1 MNDWV
6 LIQSLVVAVSTG
18 TPVVLAGS
26 GAILTQRS
34 GVLDLGVEGT
44 MLIGAVTGFWVTT
57 STDSPVA
64 GLVVAVLAAAVF
76 SMIQG
81 VLAVSLRANQVVVGV
96 ALVILGSGLSS
107 FIGSQGDPPVARR
120 FSGGIFEPVFPASMH
135 DWPAVGPLLLSHD
148 PVVYL
153 SWAFVALVQWY
164 IFRTRTGMH
173 LRAVGHDPAS
183 ADAAG
188 LRVSG
193 MRYLHVALGGA
204 AAGAGGGYLT
214 LRLFSDWFDDMTA
227 GMGWIAVIL
236 VILASWRSLR
246 LLVAAYAFGAISS
259 LGFTLQLLGW
269 KIPTELLAI
278 LPFLVVY
285 LVMVFVSAAERR
297 SQMPAALAEPYFRE
311 SR

>member
-44 MLIGAVTGFWVTT
+44 MLIGAVSGFWVTT
-57 STDSPVA
+57 STGSPVA

-120 FSGGIFEPVFPASMH
+120 FSGSIFTPVFPESVH

-153 SWAFVALVQWY
+153 SWAFVAVVQWY

-188 LRVSG
+188 LPVSG

-269 KIPTELLAI
+269 NIPTELLAI

-297 SQMPAALAEPYFRE
+297 SQMPASLAEPYFRE

>member
-44 MLIGAVTGFWVTT
+44 MLIGAVSGFWVTT
-57 STDSPVA
+57 STNSPIL
-64 GLVVAVLAAAVF
+64 GLLVAVLAAAAF

-120 FSGGIFEPVFPASMH
+120 ISGGIFEPVFPASMH

-148 PVVYL
+148 PIVYL
-153 SWAFVALVQWY
+153 SWAFVAVVQWY
-164 IFRTRTGMH
+164 VFRTRTGMH

-214 LRLFSDWFDDMTA
+214 LRLFSDWFDHMTA

-269 KIPTELLAI
+269 NIPTELLAI

-297 SQMPAALAEPYFRE
+297 SQMPAGLAEPYFRE

>member
-6 LIQSLVVAVSTG
+6 LIQSLVVAVSSG
-18 TPVVLAGS
+18 TPVVLAGT

-57 STDSPVA
+57 NTGSPFA
-64 GLVVAVLAAAVF
+64 GLVVAVLAAAAF

-107 FIGSQGDPPVARR
+107 FIGDQGEPAVVSRI
-120 FSGGIFEPVFPASMH
+120 SGGIFEPVLPESMH

-148 PVVYL
+148 PVVYI
-153 SWAFVALVQWY
+153 SWAFVAAVQWY

-188 LRVSG
+188 LRVNA

-204 AAGAGGGYLT
+204 AAGAGGAYLT
-214 LRLFSDWFDDMTA
+214 LRLFSDWFDDMAA

-285 LVMVFVSAAERR
+285 LVMVSVSAAERR

>member
-57 STDSPVA
+57 ATDSPFA

-96 ALVILGSGLSS
+96 ALVIFGSGLSS
-107 FIGSQGDPPVARR
+107 FIGSQGDPPLARR
-120 FSGGIFEPVFPASMH
+120 FSGAIFTPVFPESVH

-153 SWAFVALVQWY
+153 SWAFVVVVQWY
-164 IFRTRTGMH
+164 VFRTRTGMH

-188 LRVSG
+188 LRVSS

-246 LLVAAYAFGAISS
+246 LLIAAYAFGAISS

-269 KIPTELLAI
+269 NIPTELLAI

>member
-1 MNDWV
+1 
-6 LIQSLVVAVSTG
+6 
-18 TPVVLAGS
+18 
-26 GAILTQRS
+26 
-34 GVLDLGVEGT
+34 
-44 MLIGAVTGFWVTT
+44 
-57 STDSPVA
+57 
-64 GLVVAVLAAAVF
+64 
-76 SMIQG
+76 
-81 VLAVSLRANQVVVGV
+81 
-96 ALVILGSGLSS
+96 
-107 FIGSQGDPPVARR
+107 
-120 FSGGIFEPVFPASMH
+120 MH

-148 PVVYL
+148 PVVYG
-153 SWAFVALVQWY
+153 SWAFVAVVQWY

-188 LRVSG
+188 LHVGR
-193 MRYLHVALGGA
+193 MRYLYVALGGA

-269 KIPTELLAI
+269 NIPTELLAI

-297 SQMPAALAEPYFRE
+297 SQMPASLAEPYFRE

>member
-44 MLIGAVTGFWVTT
+44 MLIGAVSGFWVTT
-57 STDSPVA
+57 STNSPIL
-64 GLVVAVLAAAVF
+64 GLLVAVLAAAAF

-120 FSGGIFEPVFPASMH
+120 ISGGIFEPVFPASMH

-153 SWAFVALVQWY
+153 SWAFVAVVQWY
-164 IFRTRTGMH
+164 VFRTRTGMH

-269 KIPTELLAI
+269 NIPTELLAI

-297 SQMPAALAEPYFRE
+297 SQMPAGLAEPYFRE

>member
-44 MLIGAVTGFWVTT
+44 MLIGAVSGFWVTT
-57 STDSPVA
+57 STNSPIL
-64 GLVVAVLAAAVF
+64 GLLVAVLAAAAF
-76 SMIQG
+76 SMVQG

-120 FSGGIFEPVFPASMH
+120 ISGGIFEPVFPASMH

-153 SWAFVALVQWY
+153 SWAFAAVVQWY
-164 IFRTRTGMH
+164 VFRTRTGMH

-269 KIPTELLAI
+269 NIPTELLAI

-297 SQMPAALAEPYFRE
+297 SQMPAGLAEPYFRE

>member
-44 MLIGAVTGFWVTT
+44 MLIGAVSGFWVTT
-57 STDSPVA
+57 STGSPFA

-120 FSGGIFEPVFPASMH
+120 YSGGIFTPVFPESVH

-148 PVVYL
+148 PVVYM
-153 SWAFVALVQWY
+153 SWAFVAVVQWY

-188 LRVSG
+188 LGVSA

-269 KIPTELLAI
+269 NIPTELLAI

-297 SQMPAALAEPYFRE
+297 SQMPASLAEPYFRE

>member
-1 MNDWV
+1 MNDWI
-6 LIQSLVVAVSTG
+6 LIQSLVVAVSSG
-18 TPVVLAGS
+18 TPVVLAGT

-57 STDSPVA
+57 STNSPA
-64 GLVVAVLAAAVF
+64 LGLLVAVLAAAAF

-107 FIGSQGDPPVARR
+107 FIGDQGDPPVARR
-120 FSGGIFEPVFPASMH
+120 ISGGIFEPVFPASMH

-148 PVVYL
+148 PIVYL
-153 SWAFVALVQWY
+153 SWAFVAAVSWY
-164 IFRTRTGMH
+164 VFRTRTGRH

-188 LRVSG
+188 IYVSR

-204 AAGAGGGYLT
+204 AAGAGGAYLT

-246 LLVAAYAFGAISS
+246 LLIAAYAFGAISS

>member
-6 LIQSLVVAVSTG
+6 LIQSLVVAVSSG
-18 TPVVLAGS
+18 TPVVLAGT

-57 STDSPVA
+57 STNSPFA
-64 GLVVAVLAAAVF
+64 GLVAAVLAAAAF

-81 VLAVSLRANQVVVGV
+81 VLAISLRANQVVVGV

-107 FIGSQGDPPVARR
+107 FIGDQGEPAVISRI
-120 FSGGIFEPVFPASMH
+120 SGGIFEPVFPESMH
-135 DWPAVGPLLLSHD
+135 QWPAVGPLLLSHD

-153 SWAFVALVQWY
+153 SWAFVSAVNWY

-188 LRVSG
+188 IYVSR

-236 VILASWRSLR
+236 VILAGWRSLR

-297 SQMPAALAEPYFRE
+297 SQMPASLAEPYFRE